1 VADDLLLFIEA
12 VLGMA
17 FGGALIAILFIWF
30 RSWLDKRGKEKVKR

>member
-17 FGGALIAILFIWF
+17 VGGALIAILFLWF
-30 RSWLDKRGKEKVKR
+30 RGWLEKRGNKR